1 MPYKKMTT
9 KPSKAMYRKA
19 ATTGAKNFTNKGM
32 KIKRGSMGTNY
43 KSSHN
48 PY

>member
-1 MPYKKMTT
+1 MPYTKTMK

-19 ATTGAKNFTNKGM
+19 ATTGAKNFTGKGM
-32 KIKRGSMGTNY
+32 KIKKGSMGMNY
-43 KSSHN
+43 KTSHN